1 MININLFNQGSD
13 IFLTIA
19 IFLFGIFIINR
30 IANALKTT
38 KRRAFF
44 LYIWHSFFC
53 IVYAYL
59 TITIMSSDALF
70 YYKSSSQN
78 ILPDFKLG
86 TYAVVYVAAIFT
98 KGLSLSYLGV
108 YLVFNIFGTIGL
120 LAVDASLRH
129 ATENK
134 ARFVKILALIVILL
148 PSMNFWTG
156 SLGKD
161 SIAYM
166 STGLLL
172 WASIDFRR
180 RNLLLLF
187 AISCMFFVRPHIGGI
202 MIVAFILSLLIS
214 KTLSPFKKVFF
225 FIVSLIGMVTIIPF
239 VLEYVGFG
247 SIISGELAEDYIKQK
262 QGFNIRGFD
271 GGIDISSMPFILK
284 MFTYI
289 FRPLPF
295 EAHNFLSFLSSIDNL
310 IILVLFILSL
320 FSVVVSKRKIFSL
333 SDFKENRWFLL
344 FFALGG
350 IAISSLITSNFGISA
365 RQKWMF
371 LPILIYFIFLFMNV
385 KWSSKSKIR

>member
-1 MININLFNQGSD
+1 MININLFNQGLD
-13 IFLTIA
+13 IFSTIA
-19 IFLFGIFIINR
+19 VFLFGIFIIN
-30 IANALKTT
+30 IVAKAFKTT
-38 KRRAFF
+38 KRRAFW
-44 LYIWHSFFC
+44 LYMWHSFFC

-59 TITIMSSDALF
+59 TTTIMSSDAIF
-70 YYKSSSQN
+70 YYISSSQN

-86 TYAVVYVAAIFT
+86 TNAVVYIAAIFT
-98 KGLSLSYLGV
+98 NGLSLSYLGV

-134 ARFVKILALIVILL
+134 ARFVKILALIVLLL
-148 PSMNFWTG
+148 PSMNFWSG
-156 SLGKD
+156 ALGKD

-180 RNLLLLF
+180 HNLLLLF
-187 AISCMFFVRPHIGGI
+187 AIFCMFLVRPHIAGI

-214 KTLSPFKKVFF
+214 KTLSPFKRVFF
-225 FIVSLIGMVTIIPF
+225 IIVSLIGMVTIIPF

-247 SIISGELAEDYIKQK
+247 LVISGDLTEDFIKQR
-262 QGFNIRGFD
+262 QGLNIRGFD

-284 MFTYI
+284 LFTYI

-310 IILVLFILSL
+310 LILVLFILSL
-320 FSVVVSKRKIFSL
+320 FSVVASRRKIFSL
-333 SDFKENRWFLL
+333 NDSKENRWFLL

>member
-1 MININLFNQGSD
+1 M
-13 IFLTIA
+13 
-19 IFLFGIFIINR
+19 
-30 IANALKTT
+30 
-38 KRRAFF
+38 
-44 LYIWHSFFC
+44 
-53 IVYAYL
+53 
-59 TITIMSSDALF
+59 
-70 YYKSSSQN
+70 
-78 ILPDFKLG
+78 
-86 TYAVVYVAAIFT
+86 
-98 KGLSLSYLGV
+98 
-108 YLVFNIFGTIGL
+108 
-120 LAVDASLRH
+120 
-129 ATENK
+129 
-134 ARFVKILALIVILL
+134 
-148 PSMNFWTG
+148 
-156 SLGKD
+156 
-161 SIAYM
+161 
-166 STGLLL
+166 
-172 WASIDFRR
+172 
-180 RNLLLLF
+180 
-187 AISCMFFVRPHIGGI
+187 
-202 MIVAFILSLLIS
+202 
-214 KTLSPFKKVFF
+214 
-225 FIVSLIGMVTIIPF
+225 
-239 VLEYVGFG
+239 
-247 SIISGELAEDYIKQK
+247 AEDYIKQK